1 MAAGG
6 GFTRLDSALLAKW
19 PEQIDIQ
26 NDIFIP
32 GKTEAFKS
40 SLVAALKSRMLL
52 QVVVER
58 APTLQDIARQNPT
71 ASGAEVQDAYDM
83 ITATRHKATE
93 NLANL
98 LPQLIK
104 QSSLTYVQSNDLMAL
119 VSRGDGV
126 AIYAFI
132 LRVIDLR
139 FGAVQ
144 DKLQSKYNNMKVSN
158 TDSIAVV
165 SKQIDLKWFLHKNH
179 VLFNVLVESGRRE
192 GIRNILKMLLD
203 GPGNVGTEA
212 ILSLSQVDLMDFTG
226 HDSAEN
232 WVKVRLE
239 NYQRYGDLLV
249 GSQGKGY
256 MGFMGGEE
264 GAR

>member
-6 GFTRLDSALLAKW
+6 GYTRLDSALLAKW

-58 APTLQDIARQNPT
+58 APTLQDIARQNPA

-104 QSSLTYVQSNDLMAL
+104 QSSLTCVL
-119 VSRGDGV
+119 GV
-126 AIYAFI
+126 
-132 LRVIDLR
+132 
-139 FGAVQ
+139 
-144 DKLQSKYNNMKVSN
+144 
-158 TDSIAVV
+158 
-165 SKQIDLKWFLHKNH
+165 
-179 VLFNVLVESGRRE
+179 
-192 GIRNILKMLLD
+192 
-203 GPGNVGTEA
+203 
-212 ILSLSQVDLMDFTG
+212 
-226 HDSAEN
+226 
-232 WVKVRLE
+232 
-239 NYQRYGDLLV
+239 
-249 GSQGKGY
+249 
-256 MGFMGGEE
+256 
-264 GAR
+264 

>member
-1 MAAGG
+1 MTHMAAGG

-58 APTLQDIARQNPT
+58 APTLQEIARQNPA
-71 ASGAEVQDAYDM
+71 ASGEEVQDAFDM

-126 AIYAFI
+126 ATYAFI

-179 VLFNVLVESGRRE
+179 VLFNVLVESGRIE
-192 GIRNILKMLLD
+192 
-203 GPGNVGTEA
+203 
-212 ILSLSQVDLMDFTG
+212 LSLI
-226 HDSAEN
+226 
-232 WVKVRLE
+232 
-239 NYQRYGDLLV
+239 
-249 GSQGKGY
+249 
-256 MGFMGGEE
+256 
-264 GAR
+264 